1 MKEGCRENGKNEN
14 KEIPSKIKHNKN
26 VRVSVGISNRTN
38 KRTTFIFTRIG
49 CTKTRIYFITIK
61 TNIRYPVVGIYI
73 YIYTHVSYGFIYMF
87 TYIRVRFLLVHARF
101 PSHTQGYRAML
112 WYTYY
117 TYIIRIGI
125 FYCCYY
131 YCTIIIVQVYTV
143 ISGGG
148 IIQLFDRR
156 R

>member
-73 YIYTHVSYGFIYMF
+73 YIYT
-87 TYIRVRFLLVHARF
+87 RFLRFYLYVYLYTRTIFTCPRTFSLAYTGIPRHVMVHLL
-101 PSHTQGYRAML
+101 HV
-112 WYTYY
+112 YY
-117 TYIIRIGI
+117 TYRYILLLLLLLYNNNSAGI
-125 FYCCYY
+125 YGHLWRRH
-131 YCTIIIVQVYTV
+131 YTT
-143 ISGGG
+143 
-148 IIQLFDRR
+148 F
-156 R
+156 